1 VIGAQKCGTTSL
13 HYYLDQ
19 HPEIAMSRKKEL
31 DFFSGVTWSR
41 GVAWYAEQF
50 DAAAPV
56 RGESSPSYT
65 DYPMTAGVAERV
77 HALVPDAKLIYLVRD
92 PIERILSH
100 YLHNRSTGTERR
112 TIEDALKHP
121 ADGTYITRSKYFM
134 QLEQYLVFFP
144 PSSILVVGQEE
155 LLRDRAATM
164 REVFSFLG
172 VEPSFY
178 ARRFE
183 RIMHPT
189 SHRRGKAP
197 LSAFV
202 DGLAR
207 GMRLP
212 ESVSFQV
219 QRLLPYPFTR
229 GLERPAVNGAVR
241 ESLRR
246 ELREDAVQLREL
258 TGKRFPSWCI

>member
-1 VIGAQKCGTTSL
+1 
-13 HYYLDQ
+13 
-19 HPEIAMSRKKEL
+19 MSRKKEL

-41 GVAWYAEQF
+41 GIGCYVEQF
-50 DAAAPV
+50 DADAPV

-65 DYPMTAGVAERV
+65 DYPTTAGVAERV
-77 HALVPDAKLIYLVRD
+77 HALVPNAKLIYLVRD
-92 PIERILSH
+92 PVERIVSH
-100 YLHNRSTGTERR
+100 YLHNRSTGTELR
-112 TIEDALKHP
+112 TIEEALRHP
-121 ADGTYITRSKYFM
+121 ADGTYVTRSKYFM

-144 PSSILVVGQEE
+144 PSSILVVGQEDM
-155 LLRDRAATM
+155 LHDRATTM
-164 REVFSFLG
+164 REVFTFLG
-172 VEPSFY
+172 VESSFY

-189 SHRRGKAP
+189 SHRRGSAP
-197 LSAFV
+197 LSALV

-219 QRLLPYPFTR
+219 QRVLPYPFTR
-229 GLERPAVNGAVR
+229 RLERPAVNGAVR

-246 ELREDAVQLREL
+246 ELREDAAQLREL
-258 TGKRFPSWCI
+258 TGKQFPSWCL